1 MDIKGN
7 TNKIGANLYPNK
19 NNYCSSDILPVISS
33 IASGCGSPINEITI
47 EDNRSTTLKVNI
59 KSGMHFNVVPFLNQI

>member
-7 TNKIGANLYPNK
+7 NDFY
-19 NNYCSSDILPVISS
+19 SFDILAVISS

-47 EDNRSTTLKVNI
+47 EDDRPTTLKVNVKFPAI
-59 KSGMHFNVVPFLNQI
+59 

>member
-7 TNKIGANLYPNK
+7 NNKIGANLYPIK
-19 NNYCSSDILPVISS
+19 NNFCSSDILPVISS

-47 EDNRSTTLKVNI
+47 EGDRPTTLKVNV
-59 KSGMHFNVVPFLNQI
+59 KFKDFR